1 MDREDEERSVSAQDR
16 DLSRHRGPYTGQSSS
31 ALYPYA
37 GQVHSHSGLAAPR
50 SGGSTPRS
58 ISSLKEHPLT
68 GVYSQLASTGA
79 RHSRSEAVATAAV
92 DNYDLYLSASEETH
106 RVRKEAERQI
116 AVVAKERDGLKDEL
130 RRALKTAADAVES
143 RDDIMARSKV
153 DTERCRRKQAQV
165 EEYAAELEKQ
175 LRAERKQKSS
185 LQSELKTASD
195 YSQVAEESMSQT
207 IDKQHTKNLDLLH
220 ALATVS
226 QHYQNRRAGDSDGTN
241 PAD

>member
-1 MDREDEERSVSAQDR
+1 MSDPTDYKATLNLPKTDFPM
-16 DLSRHRGPYTGQSSS
+16 RG
-31 ALYPYA
+31 
-37 GQVHSHSGLAAPR
+37 GLPKKEPEIMAHWE
-50 SGGSTPRS
+50 
-58 ISSLKEHPLT
+58 SL
-68 GVYSQLASTGA
+68 
-79 RHSRSEAVATAAV
+79 
-92 DNYDLYLSASEETH
+92 DLY
-106 RVRKEAERQI
+106 K
-116 AVVAKERDGLKDEL
+116 K
-130 RRALKTAADAVES
+130 
-143 RDDIMARSKV
+143 
-153 DTERCRRKQAQV
+153 
-165 EEYAAELEKQ
+165 